1 MRVVSVVGA
10 RPQFIKLGPI
20 DRCLRAR
27 GLEHAV
33 LHTGQHYD
41 YSMSQTFFDGL
52 DLPEPRWNLAVG
64 PGAAGQTT
72 AFMLSGIAEILGGD
86 RPDWVMIYGDT
97 NSTLAAALAAAQLHL
112 PLAHV
117 EAGLRSYN
125 REMPEELNRTVAD
138 HVSDLLLAPTE
149 RAMTNLEMEG
159 VRERAVLTG
168 DVMADL
174 LMTVSQR
181 AQPPAQTGK
190 YVVCTIHR
198 ASNTDDPV
206 RLRRIIEAI
215 TTIEAPVLLLAH
227 PRLRDRAASF
237 GLDLE
242 LGNISVLDPAP
253 YLEMIALV
261 AGAAGVVTDSGGLQ
275 KEACLLGVPCTTLRG
290 ETEWVETL
298 EDGRNVLDGKLE
310 RLSMLATRPRVE
322 APWHPYGDGSAAE
335 RIVDALSDSRG

>member
-10 RPQFIKLGPI
+10 RPQFVKLEPV
-20 DRCLRAR
+20 DRCLSAH
-27 GLEHAV
+27 GFEHAV

-41 YSMSQTFFDGL
+41 YSMSQAFFDGL

-64 PGAAGQTT
+64 SGGASQTT
-72 AFMLSGIAEILGGD
+72 AVMLSGIAELLEQE
-86 RPDWVMIYGDT
+86 RPDWVVIYGDT
-97 NSTLAAALAAAQLHL
+97 NSTLAAALAAAQLRI

-125 REMPEELNRTVAD
+125 RDMPEELNRTVAD
-138 HVSDLLLAPTE
+138 HVSDLLLAPTD
-149 RAMTNLEMEG
+149 RALANLEMEG
-159 VRERAVLTG
+159 VRDRAVLTG

-181 AQPPAQTGK
+181 LQPPAQTGQ
-190 YVVCTIHR
+190 YVVCTLHR
-198 ASNTDDPV
+198 ASNTDDPA
-206 RLRRIIEAI
+206 RLRRILDAI
-215 TTIEAPVLLLAH
+215 STIDAPVLLLAH
-227 PRLRDRAASF
+227 PRLRDRATSF
-237 GLDLE
+237 GIGLE

-253 YLEMIALV
+253 YLEMMALV

-298 EDGRNVLDGKLE
+298 EDGRNVLDGG
-310 RLSMLATRPRVE
+310 LAHVATLAIRPRVE
-322 APWHPYGDGSAAE
+322 APWHPYGDGHAAE
-335 RIVDALSDSRG
+335 RIVDALIQSRG